1 MNDDTTPITDPQD
14 PAAQSAGQDPAAQD
28 PAMIQLQ
35 ADLAAMT
42 ETAKRALADLQ
53 NFKRHA
59 EEERA
64 ELQVY
69 ANMKLL
75 QALFP
80 ALDNFARA
88 FTTIPEEL
96 KANEWVKGI
105 EAIEANLLSALTNLG
120 LEIIDP
126 AGLPADPHRHEIL
139 METEG
144 PTGQVVQVFEK
155 GYAFNGKTVR
165 PAKVSVGKKA

>member
-1 MNDDTTPITDPQD
+1 MTDDTQNTANPGDGAASQD
-14 PAAQSAGQDPAAQD
+14 PAVA
-28 PAMIQLQ
+28 QLQ
-35 ADLAAMT
+35 ADLTAMT

-53 NFKRHA
+53 NFKRRA

-69 ANMKLL
+69 ANMRLL

-88 FTTIPEEL
+88 FATTPEEL
-96 KANEWVKGI
+96 KTNEWVKGVQ
-105 EAIEANLLSALTNLG
+105 AIENNLMTALSTLG
-120 LEIIDP
+120 LEVIDQTGV
-126 AGLPADPHRHEIL
+126 AADPHRHEIL
-139 METEG
+139 MEGEG
-144 PTGQVVQVFEK
+144 AAGTVLQIFEK

-165 PAKVSVGKKA
+165 AAKVQVGKA

>member
-1 MNDDTTPITDPQD
+1 MTDENTTPPTPPQD
-14 PAAQSAGQDPAAQD
+14 NTSGQDSAVA
-28 PAMIQLQ
+28 QLQ

-53 NFKRHA
+53 NFKRRTD
-59 EEERA
+59 EERA

-88 FTTIPEEL
+88 FSTIPEEL
-96 KANEWVKGI
+96 KTNEWVKGV
-105 EAIEANLLSALTNLG
+105 EAIESNLLKALTDLG
-120 LEIIDP
+120 LELIDQTNV
-126 AGLPADPHRHEIL
+126 PADPHRHEIL
-139 METEG
+139 MEGEG
-144 PTGQVVQVFEK
+144 PTGEVVQIFEK
-155 GYAFNGKTVR
+155 GYAFNGKTLR
-165 PAKVSVGKKA
+165 PAKVMVGKTN

>member
-1 MNDDTTPITDPQD
+1 MPDDTQNPATPPADD
-14 PAAQSAGQDPAAQD
+14 PAVV
-28 PAMIQLQ
+28 QLQ
-35 ADLAAMT
+35 ADLNAMT
-42 ETAKRALADLQ
+42 ETAKHALADLQ
-53 NFKRHA
+53 NFKRRT

-88 FTTIPEEL
+88 FATIPEEL
-96 KANEWVKGI
+96 RSNEWVKGVQ
-105 EAIEANLLSALTNLG
+105 AIESNLLTALTGLG
-120 LEIIDP
+120 LEIIDEVNV
-126 AGLPADPHRHEIL
+126 PADPHRHEIL
-139 METEG
+139 MEGEG
-144 PTGQVVQVFEK
+144 PAGQVIQIFEK

-165 PAKVSVGKKA
+165 PAKVSVGKSQSEVD